1 MNESKNLRNKII
13 ITNATHYIKII
24 TDTNTN
30 GKEKEKKE
38 KKSQKSIRE
47 VFKPLTNDVTVWA
60 D

>member
-13 ITNATHYIKII
+13 ISNVIRYIKII

-30 GKEKEKKE
+30 GKE
-38 KKSQKSIRE
+38 KSQKSIRE
-47 VFKPLTNDVTVWA
+47 VFKPLTNDVIVRA

>member
-1 MNESKNLRNKII
+1 MNKSKNLKNKII
-13 ITNATHYIKII
+13 ITNVIRYIKII

-30 GKEKEKKE
+30 GK

-47 VFKPLTNDVTVWA
+47 VFKPLINDVIVRA